1 MRTSVKPENYFLDE
15 KYKTLSIRRDVN
27 AEEFNSFVSKTRGLK
42 SINFS
47 CIEELPEGLTF
58 PDSVKQ
64 FSITTSEREVFNLPK
79 SPPIC
84 KNLEI
89 LSMTSCYNMKELF
102 PLSGFLKLKQLTI
115 NESRLKTLPSLS
127 DCKALKIVD
136 LAWCDELQLNPE
148 SIKELQTLEKK
159 GCSVTYPDHL
169 KHHSI
174 NSSSQEGSTNSET
187 AAQPTNEAGPRDSDT
202 PTYTKRFLAG
212 IAKILPTNCITPTVS
227 KDEVPGTGVT
237 RANAKA
243 VVSTQDTTKNI

>member
-1 MRTSVKPENYFLDE
+1 
-15 KYKTLSIRRDVN
+15 
-27 AEEFNSFVSKTRGLK
+27 
-42 SINFS
+42 
-47 CIEELPEGLTF
+47 
-58 PDSVKQ
+58 
-64 FSITTSEREVFNLPK
+64 
-79 SPPIC
+79 
-84 KNLEI
+84 
-89 LSMTSCYNMKELF
+89 MKELF

-115 NESRLKTLPSLS
+115 NESWLKTLPSLS

-212 IAKILPTNCITPTVS
+212 IAKILPTNCITPPVS